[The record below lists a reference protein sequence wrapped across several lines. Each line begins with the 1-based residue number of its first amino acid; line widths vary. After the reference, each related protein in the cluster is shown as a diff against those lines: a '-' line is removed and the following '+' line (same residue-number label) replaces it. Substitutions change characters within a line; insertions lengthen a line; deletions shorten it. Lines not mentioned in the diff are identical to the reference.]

1 MDLFGTIVF
10 PRPSNYKI
18 MLIILDG
25 LADVPVDSLGNKTP
39 LEYANT
45 PNLDDLAKRGQS
57 GMVWPFVPWA
67 PLGSGP
73 AHLALLGYD
82 PLQTYIGRGPLEA
95 LGEGVPTDEGDV
107 IVRLN
112 FGTVDPRTGVVL
124 DRRAGRI
131 DEKDS
136 AMLYKY
142 LNDTMAHER
151 DGISWKVYGTMG
163 HRGVITIKN
172 ASQWIDG
179 SDPRSNI
186 QGEDVVRVIQAT
198 KDDALSR
205 KTAAFMNWFSAETHK
220 LLQDHPYNKEEVA
233 KGLVPANYLLSRGAG
248 TIRYPM
254 PLSKRYHLTNPAF
267 ISGYPLYRGLA
278 RLLGIEAVMP
288 DEETIPAKFAKA
300 AEIFTQD
307 RDITILHVKDTD
319 VLGED
324 GDALGKAHVI
334 EEIDKNLKMI
344 LDVMHDND
352 TIFITGDHATPAKIK
367 DHSGHPVPILAC
379 GPFTGHDGDMVS
391 RFNERA
397 CARGSLGNFRSVY
410 LMNLML
416 MLTLRLKTFGA

>member
-1 MDLFGTIVF
+1 MF

-39 LEYANT
+39 LEYAEK
-45 PNLDDLAKRGQS
+45 PNLDALAKRGQC
-57 GMVWPFVPWA
+57 GMVWPYVPWA

-73 AHLALLGYD
+73 AHLALFGYD
-82 PLQTYIGRGPLEA
+82 PFQTYIGRGPLEA

-112 FGTVDPRTGVVL
+112 FATVDTSTGVVI

-131 DEKDS
+131 DQADS

-142 LNDTMAHER
+142 LNGAMEHER
-151 DGISWKVYGTMG
+151 DGMSWQVHATMG

-172 ASQWIDG
+172 ASPWIDS
-179 SDPRSNI
+179 SDPRANP
-186 QGEDVVRVIQAT
+186 QGRETVRVIQPT
-198 KDDALSR
+198 MDDPLSK
-205 KTAAFMNWFSAETHK
+205 KTAEFMNWFSRESQK
-220 LLQDHPYNKEEVA
+220 LLVNHPYNKELVA

-248 TIRYPM
+248 TIKFPEPFATRYK
-254 PLSKRYHLTNPAF
+254 LANPAF

-278 RLLGIEAVMP
+278 RLLGIEAIMP
-288 DEETIPAKFAKA
+288 DEETIPKKFEKA
-300 AEIFTQD
+300 AEIFKQD

-319 VLGED
+319 VAGED
-324 GDALGKAHVI
+324 GDALGKVRII
-334 EEIDKNLKMI
+334 EEIDKSLAMI
-344 LDVMHDND
+344 LDVMDGQD
-352 TIFITGDHATPAKIK
+352 TILVTGDHATPVKVL

-379 GPFTGHDGDMVS
+379 GPFTGHDGDLVS
-391 RFNERA
+391 GFNEKA

-410 LMNLML
+410 VMNLML
-416 MLTLRLKTFGA
+416 MLTLRLSTFGA